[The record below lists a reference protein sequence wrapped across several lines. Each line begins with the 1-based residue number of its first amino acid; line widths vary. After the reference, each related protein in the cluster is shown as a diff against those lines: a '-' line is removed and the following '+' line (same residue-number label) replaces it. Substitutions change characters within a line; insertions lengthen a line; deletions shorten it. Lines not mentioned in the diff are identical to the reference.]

1 MQGHRAEADPRTA
14 RAPVSSGTRCCSA
27 QNWGWLLMKPVNY
40 LIMLLQMNSSVCGLG
55 SHSRNTLPSFSH
67 KQLFCQFWYRLQ
79 LVFNKLT
86 HPCVCVCVC
95 HIICTFPLLPP
106 EGDIVTLNWSWSKKE
121 KCRRSRSCRLY
132 SSFIQWYLE
141 VLVTTNSTGEYTLQF
156 KISELWLSPVL
167 YKSLTPFEPHVLVTN
182 WRSTS

>member
-1 MQGHRAEADPRTA
+1 
-14 RAPVSSGTRCCSA
+14 
-27 QNWGWLLMKPVNY
+27 MKPVNY
-40 LIMLLQMNSSVCGLG
+40 LIMLLQMDSSVCGLG

-67 KQLFCQFWYRLQ
+67 KQLFCQFWYSLQ

-86 HPCVCVCVC
+86 HPCVCVCVTLSVRFLCC
-95 HIICTFPLLPP
+95 HLRA
-106 EGDIVTLNWSWSKKE
+106 TLNWSWSKKE

>member
-1 MQGHRAEADPRTA
+1 
-14 RAPVSSGTRCCSA
+14 
-27 QNWGWLLMKPVNY
+27 MKPVNY

-95 HIICTFPLLPP
+95 HIICTFSLLPP
-106 EGDIVTLNWSWSKKE
+106 EGDIVTFNWSWSKKE